1 MLQRFLAKYLSLVVT
16 LAGAIALSLE
26 SYLSLGNKSL
36 CQTKACQAVGKYL
49 VFSGKSGRGQ
59 A

>member
-16 LAGAIALSLE
+16 LVGAIALSLE

-36 CQTKACQAVGKYL
+36 CQTKVEKVEYMG
-49 VFSGKSGRGQ
+49 SGLTY
-59 A
+59 